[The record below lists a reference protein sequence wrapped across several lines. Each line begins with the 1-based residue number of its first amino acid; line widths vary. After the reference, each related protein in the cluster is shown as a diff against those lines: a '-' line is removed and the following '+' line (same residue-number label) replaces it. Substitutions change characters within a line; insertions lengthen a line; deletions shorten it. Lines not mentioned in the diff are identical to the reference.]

1 MGPFTVQGL
10 RRFPL
15 KSLTADTSMFWHVKT
30 IVAKYQ
36 CCTTI
41 LNWITTQDDPNL
53 MASMRRHPPCHQ
65 SVVSG
70 LFVQTLHW
78 GINNFH
84 PSPMMPTNLQASK
97 SIFLKRANVEHQK
110 IRTVMKS
117 LKKLE
122 SFAMGWLPNPS
133 RWPMKQTKK
142 STVRDGKAPMSGFA
156 SFSNGAKCPR
166 DRSLVGEGGPSP
178 WKLSKPWQHK
188 KLELRQPPYIY
199 IDTNIDMIYLHI
211 SCTHIYILYSIS

>member
-41 LNWITTQDDPNL
+41 LNWIITQDDPNL

-122 SFAMGWLPNPS
+122 SFAMGCPKSWKGPRKRDSPTPPADLWSKQRSPQFVMAKLQ
-133 RWPMKQTKK
+133 WPGSLHSATGQNVLGTE
-142 STVRDGKAPMSGFA
+142 A
-156 SFSNGAKCPR
+156 S
-166 DRSLVGEGGPSP
+166 
-178 WKLSKPWQHK
+178 
-188 KLELRQPPYIY
+188 
-199 IDTNIDMIYLHI
+199 
-211 SCTHIYILYSIS
+211 